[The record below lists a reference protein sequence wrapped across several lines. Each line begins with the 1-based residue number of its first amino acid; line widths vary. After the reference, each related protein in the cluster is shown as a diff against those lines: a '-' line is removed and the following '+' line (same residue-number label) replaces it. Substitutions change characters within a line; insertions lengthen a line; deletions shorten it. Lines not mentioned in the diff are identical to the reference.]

1 MQPNAAAEGGYVQP
15 YADSPLDGERTGENV
30 YLNMI
35 KSAKKYVYITTPYLI
50 ISDEMQRTLTLAAKS
65 GVDVRII
72 TPGIPDKP
80 LIYKVTRSYYAGLAA
95 EGVRIYEYTPGFIHC
110 KQMVCDDEVAVV
122 GTINMDFRSL
132 YLHFENACWFAKYR
146 AVLAVRHDF
155 ETLFPVCREVTE
167 KYRQKRSLAL
177 RGWECILR
185 MFSPLM

>member
-1 MQPNAAAEGGYVQP
+1 M
-15 YADSPLDGERTGENV
+15 
-30 YLNMI
+30 
-35 KSAKKYVYITTPYLI
+35 
-50 ISDEMQRTLTLAAKS
+50 
-65 GVDVRII
+65 
-72 TPGIPDKP
+72 
-80 LIYKVTRSYYAGLAA
+80 
-95 EGVRIYEYTPGFIHC
+95 RIYEYTPGFIHS

-132 YLHFENACWFAKYR
+132 YLHFENACWIAKCR
-146 AVLAVRHDF
+146 AVLAVRPDF